1 MLNQVADL
9 DRVFQALADP
19 GRRLMLDRLSQGPAS
34 VSELGKP
41 LAMSLAAVVQHVQV
55 LEASGL
61 VRSQKTGRTR
71 TCSLNPPVF
80 RSAETWIAERRGL
93 WERRLDRLG
102 DYLADVATAGSS
114 PDDMHDSPS
123 HQLDQPE
130 EKQ

>member
-1 MLNQVADL
+1 
-9 DRVFQALADP
+9 
-19 GRRLMLDRLSQGPAS
+19 MLDRLSQGPAS

-61 VRSQKTGRTR
+61 VRSQKIGRTR
-71 TCSLNPPVF
+71 TCSLDPPAL
-80 RSAETWIAERRGL
+80 RSAEAWIAERRGL

-102 DYLADVATAGSS
+102 DYLTDVAAAGPS
-114 PDDMHDSPS
+114 PDHDHVRDNPS